1 MSEQTTE
8 RFLEIVEK
16 SRLANAAAVAKSL
29 DRLREETG
37 GELPGPDQVAGHLRD
52 EGLLTD
58 WQIEKLR
65 NGKYKGF
72 FLGRY
77 KLLGHIGTGGMSN
90 VYLAEHTRM
99 HDRRAIKV
107 LPRRRVKDA
116 TYLARFQLEAK
127 AIASLNHP
135 NIVRAFDIDNED
147 DLHYIVME
155 YVDGDDLQAIV
166 RREGPMDLLRAV
178 GYIRQAADGLQ
189 HAHDSGLIHR
199 DVKPANLLVDSRE
212 RVKLLDLGLALFAA
226 QDDESLTVVNNENV
240 LGTADYLAPEQA
252 RNSHDVDHRAD
263 MYGLGCTLYYLLA
276 GRPPFNDGT
285 LAQRIAKHQ
294 TEMPESLRAQRTEV
308 PGELEGIV
316 VKMMQKDPKYRYAS
330 MNALIEALD
339 RWVDHYEA
347 EQLELTRARRRAV
360 ADGAAGHS
368 AAANGGDALANT
380 ADGGAAA
387 SKPSG
392 TTRSASSGSA
402 GSGAASSGA
411 AGTSN
416 PTGTGRTAAPRG
428 GSSAKGEG
436 IPRERH
442 SLSDFDTVSGQAG
455 DTSVESEKK
464 AADGSG
470 LSASDSG
477 RLVPVVPR
485 AKSPDQSSGGST
497 IDLEVESGFKMPK
510 RGGSG
515 GTGGGRTVGGKSGR
529 AVGPASG
536 RASTAGGGPATG
548 RGGKTRS
555 EHESGVAR
563 AAAID
568 RARQSGAS
576 HPVPPQGGGRGVKLW
591 MIVGL
596 AVMFAVA
603 VALGFLLARLTAA

>member
-29 DRLREETG
+29 DRLREAGDG
-37 GELPGPDQVAGHLRD
+37 GLPGPDEVARHLRSD
-52 EGLLTD
+52 GLLTD

-65 NGKYKGF
+65 SGKYKGF

-127 AIASLNHP
+127 AIASLSHP
-135 NIVRAFDIDNED
+135 NIVRAFDIDNEN

-155 YVDGDDLQAIV
+155 YVDGDDLQVIV

-212 RVKLLDLGLALFAA
+212 RIKILDLGLALFART
-226 QDDESLTVVNNENV
+226 DDESLTVVNNENV

-252 RNSHDVDHRAD
+252 LNSHDVDHRVD
-263 MYGLGCTLYYLLA
+263 MYGLGCSLYFLLT
-276 GRPPFNDGT
+276 GRPPFNEGT

-294 TEMPESLRAQRTEV
+294 KEMPDSIRAQRSEV

-316 VKMMQKDPKYRYAS
+316 VKMMQKDPKYRYQS
-330 MNALIEALD
+330 MHALIEALD
-339 RWVDHYEA
+339 RWTDNYEA
-347 EQLELTRARRRAV
+347 EQLELARQARLKKQTGGGQPA
-360 ADGAAGHS
+360 
-368 AAANGGDALANT
+368 GGDASRGSVESSRRSGGGSRGGGAS
-380 ADGGAAA
+380 ASSRAGGAAA
-387 SKPSG
+387 
-392 TTRSASSGSA
+392 AQ
-402 GSGAASSGA
+402 
-411 AGTSN
+411 
-416 PTGTGRTAAPRG
+416 RTAASESGRAL
-428 GSSAKGEG
+428 SDEEL
-436 IPRERH
+436 I
-442 SLSDFDTVSGQAG
+442 SDFDTVSGELG
-455 DTSVESEKK
+455 DTVTSSRSRV
-464 AADGSG
+464 GSG

-477 RLVPVVPR
+477 RLVPVVR
-485 AKSPDQSSGGST
+485 RGTSPDPSGSGSS

-510 RGGSG
+510 RSGGSG
-515 GTGGGRTVGGKSGR
+515 RGQEGGSGRGGATAAGHSGRHGAGKSGR
-529 AVGPASG
+529 
-536 RASTAGGGPATG
+536 
-548 RGGKTRS
+548 
-555 EHESGVAR
+555 HDESVRR

-568 RARQSGAS
+568 RARKSGAAK
-576 HPVPPQGGGRGVKLW
+576 PVPPQPGGRNITLGLV
-591 MIVGL
+591 VGL
-596 AVMFAVA
+596 GIMFLFA
-603 VALGFLLARLTAA
+603 VALGFALARLTAG